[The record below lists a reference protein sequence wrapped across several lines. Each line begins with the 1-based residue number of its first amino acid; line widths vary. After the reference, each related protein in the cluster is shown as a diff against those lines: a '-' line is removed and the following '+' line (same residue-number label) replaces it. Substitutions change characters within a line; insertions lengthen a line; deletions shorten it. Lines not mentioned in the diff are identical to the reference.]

1 VTISHVS
8 TIESSIPSGV
18 SVDQL
23 KAAITSAVC
32 GGNMDCQLSAAR
44 RRALGG
50 MMSHGRLLETTA
62 SFTVTQTF
70 NASSE
75 VSLAAPTVDTAAVA
89 TDLGISASDISTTS
103 TLDSVE
109 ASVTVVSEG
118 SASSTEAQAAVS
130 TQSALPTA
138 LASSLGV
145 DSTAFTFT
153 ATPTIIGP
161 PMPPPTQPPL
171 PLSPPVLSPP
181 LPRMPAI
188 GQPFPPS
195 VTLQVVGEN
204 EGALSV
210 SDKSSDDA
218 VIIVIVVAGGAALAI
233 LFITILVVV
242 RRRKREMKS
251 AATTIQAQEASVL
264 HQDLALTSMTT
275 HGAMHTDFEA
285 TSASGMEVHND
296 FEVISPSDKASD
308 LEVTVQM
315 PSFETNIQEEVR
327 RRQAEQVEQA
337 AQKKKAEQLKINE
350 MIAQKAKAKDMKT
363 KPADDV
369 TVQMPDAEGGL
380 RRSSSEIM
388 DGELQSEL
396 NALREKRFKA
406 EEALKEAKIQE
417 LRVSGDRT
425 EGACGPSVV
434 GEGSS
439 MRMAEREREIQLER
453 KVEFELKRLRGQRED
468 DLHFRES
475 FI

>member
-1 VTISHVS
+1 
-8 TIESSIPSGV
+8 
-18 SVDQL
+18 
-23 KAAITSAVC
+23 
-32 GGNMDCQLSAAR
+32 M
-44 RRALGG
+44 
-50 MMSHGRLLETTA
+50 
-62 SFTVTQTF
+62 
-70 NASSE
+70 
-75 VSLAAPTVDTAAVA
+75 
-89 TDLGISASDISTTS
+89 
-103 TLDSVE
+103 
-109 ASVTVVSEG
+109 
-118 SASSTEAQAAVS
+118 
-130 TQSALPTA
+130 
-138 LASSLGV
+138 
-145 DSTAFTFT
+145 
-153 ATPTIIGP
+153 
-161 PMPPPTQPPL
+161 
-171 PLSPPVLSPP
+171 
-181 LPRMPAI
+181 
-188 GQPFPPS
+188 
-195 VTLQVVGEN
+195 
-204 EGALSV
+204 SV

-406 EEALKEAKIQE
+406 EEALKEAKVQE
-417 LRVSGDRT
+417 LAAEQRVSGDRT